1 MYFSL
6 DMQNVSNLW
15 DIQAEVLERF
25 GAERKDW
32 ALKATMVV
40 QTYMVQL
47 KFLHEC
53 DGHRQRL
60 AKVQG
65 IPTIK
70 GEEEMEPAK
79 IPEEQRWGR
88 KKT

>member
-40 QTYMVQL
+40 
-47 KFLHEC
+47 
-53 DGHRQRL
+53 
-60 AKVQG
+60 
-65 IPTIK
+65 
-70 GEEEMEPAK
+70 
-79 IPEEQRWGR
+79 
-88 KKT
+88 